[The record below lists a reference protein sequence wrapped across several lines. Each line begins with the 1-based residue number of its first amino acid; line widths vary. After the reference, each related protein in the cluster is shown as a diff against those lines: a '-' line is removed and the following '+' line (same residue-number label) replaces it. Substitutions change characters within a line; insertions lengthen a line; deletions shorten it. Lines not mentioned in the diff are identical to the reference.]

1 MFIRG
6 NHPESVIWHH
16 FRSTGDGFVFGRRGD
31 LHEARLVPNAD
42 RTVEL
47 FLACLE
53 HLPPA
58 VRVTLEDWRSGE
70 TWEGEDLATLDVRD
84 AIARAKQALAT
95 HGGCEVSVVTDAE
108 QVTLTANL
116 ELFVFAPTDRWLY
129 LLQGKGLR
137 RVQRLRRRSWWLGRG
152 EFGPAEAAVEG
163 VRLVVQG
170 LRLEAA
176 RGRGDAGA

>member
-16 FRSTGDGFVFGRRGD
+16 FRRTGDGFVFGRRGG
-31 LHEARLVPNAD
+31 LFEARLVPNAD

-58 VRVTLEDWRSGE
+58 VRVVLEDWRQGSQWMGD
-70 TWEGEDLATLDVRD
+70 DLATLDVRD
-84 AIARAKQALAT
+84 AVARAKQAIAT
-95 HGGCEVSVVTDAE
+95 HGGCEVSVVADTE

-116 ELFVFAPTDRWLY
+116 ELFTFAPTDRWLY

-137 RVQRLRRRSWWLGRG
+137 RVQRLRRRSWWLARG
-152 EFGPAEAAVEG
+152 EFGPATAADEA

-170 LRLEAA
+170 LRLQPVRAV
-176 RGRGDAGA
+176 GHGDA